1 VDWRDPVV
9 IVTVI
14 VLPIALFVLTC
25 LVAVV
30 LYVKASRTKRAS
42 WDSLNF
48 VVVRDYK
55 ARLPELTVSYK
66 GREMGSLEITRI
78 LFWNSGRVT
87 IDAKD
92 LESFD
97 PVRLTAVEGVDILD
111 ASTVFDN
118 IESPS
123 PPHFAGDVSTPDPH
137 FSVKKVGSQWRIKFR
152 YVEPQRGAV
161 IQVVHT
167 GSRELN
173 PVGMGGSIVGA
184 SSFEKRLVT
193 IVALLPLPVP
203 SALERRLSYQM
214 KRSISVCMHLLV
226 VVLGIVTTV
235 FFVVAAAEDHQPLLL
250 GVALLQASAL
260 WLTGRTLVRLR
271 SAVPTGLEGYLAGPL

>member
-1 VDWRDPVV
+1 
-9 IVTVI
+9 
-14 VLPIALFVLTC
+14 
-25 LVAVV
+25 
-30 LYVKASRTKRAS
+30 
-42 WDSLNF
+42 
-48 VVVRDYK
+48 
-55 ARLPELTVSYK
+55 
-66 GREMGSLEITRI
+66 MGSLEITRI

-123 PPHFAGDVSTPDPH
+123 PTHFAGDVSTPDPH

-173 PVGMGGSIVGA
+173 PVGMVGSIVGA

-193 IVALLPLPVP
+193 IVASLPLPVP
-203 SALERRLSYQM
+203 SALERLVSYRM
-214 KRSISVCMHLLV
+214 KRSIYVCMHLLV
-226 VVLGIVTTV
+226 FVLGIVVTV
-235 FFVVAAAEDHQPLLL
+235 FYVVLAAEDHQPLLL
-250 GVALLQASAL
+250 GGALLQAASL
-260 WLTGRTLVRLR
+260 WLIGRNLVRLR